1 MRYLITAEQCKA
13 THSTLYFEFQKG
25 TFRDK
30 HWLSD
35 SVYLH
40 ADIFDRLGI
49 YELFSKSLP
58 DFDYYYVTQVSPNQ
72 YAVLKRNA
80 AAYGAE
86 VSVLFEELDGWVNQ
100 CFQSESCFTICGI

>member
-1 MRYLITAEQCKA
+1 MRYLITAEQRKA
-13 THSTLYFEFQKG
+13 THSTLYFEFQKWA
-25 TFRDK
+25 FRDK

-40 ADIFDRLGI
+40 ADIFDRLGMH
-49 YELFSKSLP
+49 ELFSKSLP
-58 DFDYYYVTQVSPNQ
+58 DFDYYYVTQVSHDQ
-72 YAVLKRNA
+72 YAALKQSA

-100 CFQSESCFTICGI
+100 CFRSESCFTICGI